1 MPAREPLQVA
11 ELRRIGEKDAP
22 ESEDEMP
29 DTPGGIGSTLPRR
42 QLGRHLLEWRTRAGY
57 TQAKAAQLLEMGAT
71 SLGRLE
77 KGENSR
83 IKTRDIQA
91 ACDLYGVPED
101 LTAALT
107 GLAKQANV
115 KNWWHQYGDLIPK
128 DFDVYVGLEAAATK
142 VISYQPDLVPGLLQ
156 TANYDRALA
165 RERRPEDIL
174 EEQDRRVQLKM
185 QRQKIIT
192 RRTQPVAL
200 QVVVGEAALRRV
212 VGGRNVMAAQLRHL
226 ADMSTRDN
234 IRLGILPFEAG
245 FPGGVSMPPFVVLL
259 FGESAPG
266 EPLEPPVVF
275 LEGVVGNMYIEDADD
290 VASFLRTYD
299 LIEDRALGDTGGR
312 QWLRNM
318 AREHESAR

>member
-1 MPAREPLQVA
+1 MP
-11 ELRRIGEKDAP
+11 
-22 ESEDEMP
+22 ED
-29 DTPGGIGSTLPRR
+29 PGGTGSTLPRR

-101 LTAALT
+101 LTSALV

-142 VISYQPDLVPGLLQ
+142 ILSYQPDLVPGLLQ
-156 TANYDRALA
+156 TADYDRALA
-165 RERRPEDIL
+165 QEQRPDDDSVQ
-174 EEQDRRVQLKM
+174 QDGRVQLKM
-185 QRQKIIT
+185 QRQRIIT

-200 QVVVGEAALRRV
+200 DVVVGEAALRRTA
-212 VGGRNVMAAQLRHL
+212 GSPGVMAMQLRHL

-234 IRLGILPFEAG
+234 VDLAILPFTAG
-245 FPGGVSMPPFVVLL
+245 FPGGLSMPPFVVLL

-266 EPLEPPVVF
+266 EPVEPPVVF
-275 LEGVVGNMYIEDADD
+275 LEGVVGNMYIEDRDD
-290 VASFLRTYD
+290 VAKFLRTYD
-299 LIEDRALGDTGGR
+299 LIRGRAIAGLDSR
-312 QWLRNM
+312 QALREL
-318 AREHESAR
+318 ARER

>member
-1 MPAREPLQVA
+1 
-11 ELRRIGEKDAP
+11 
-22 ESEDEMP
+22 MP
-29 DTPGGIGSTLPRR
+29 DTAGGIGSTLPRR

-165 RERRPEDIL
+165 RERRPEDVP

-192 RRTQPVAL
+192 RRTQPVTL
-200 QVVVGEAALRRV
+200 HVVVGEAALRRV
-212 VGGRNVMAAQLRHL
+212 VGGRNMMAAQLRHL

-312 QWLRNM
+312 QWLRSM
-318 AREHESAR
+318 AREHEGAR

>member
-1 MPAREPLQVA
+1 MP
-11 ELRRIGEKDAP
+11 
-22 ESEDEMP
+22 EDP
-29 DTPGGIGSTLPRR
+29 SGTGSTLPRR

-91 ACDLYGVPED
+91 ACDLYGVPDD
-101 LTAALT
+101 LTSALV

-142 VISYQPDLVPGLLQ
+142 ILSYQPDLVPGLLQ
-156 TANYDRALA
+156 TADYDRALA
-165 RERRPEDIL
+165 YEQGPDEDREHLDG
-174 EEQDRRVQLKM
+174 RVQLKM

-192 RRTQPVAL
+192 RRTQPIMFD
-200 QVVVGEAALRRV
+200 VVVGEAALRRT
-212 VGGRNVMAAQLRHL
+212 VGGRGVMAAQLRHL

-234 IRLGILPFEAG
+234 VELAVLPFTAG
-245 FPGGVSMPPFVVLL
+245 FPGGISMPPFVVLL

-266 EPLEPPVVF
+266 EPVEPPVVF
-275 LEGVVGNMYIEDADD
+275 LEGVVGNMYIEDRDD
-290 VASFLRTYD
+290 VEKFLRTYD
-299 LIEDRALGDTGGR
+299 LIRGRALAGPDIR
-312 QWLRNM
+312 QALR
-318 AREHESAR
+318 ESARER

>member
-1 MPAREPLQVA
+1 MP
-11 ELRRIGEKDAP
+11 
-22 ESEDEMP
+22 EDLSG
-29 DTPGGIGSTLPRR
+29 TGSTLPRR

-91 ACDLYGVPED
+91 ACDLYGVPDD
-101 LTAALT
+101 LTSALV

-142 VISYQPDLVPGLLQ
+142 VVSYQPELVPGLLQ
-156 TANYDRALA
+156 TESYERALGRA
-165 RERRPEDIL
+165 RWPDWNTDNYE
-174 EEQDRRVQLKM
+174 RRVQLKL
-185 QRQKIIT
+185 QRQKAIT

-200 QVVVGEAALRRV
+200 DVVVGEATLRRA
-212 VGGRNVMAAQLRHL
+212 VGARGVMSAQIRHL

-234 IRLGILPFEAG
+234 VELRVLPFESG
-245 FPGGVSMPPFVVLL
+245 FPGGISMPPFVVLL
-259 FGESAPG
+259 FGDSAPG
-266 EPLEPPVVF
+266 EPVEPPVVF

-290 VASFLRTYD
+290 VASFLSTYD
-299 LIEDRALGDTGGR
+299 LIKASAVGDVDSR
-312 QWLRNM
+312 QLLRQI
-318 AREHESAR
+318 AREFEHVR

>member
-1 MPAREPLQVA
+1 
-11 ELRRIGEKDAP
+11 
-22 ESEDEMP
+22 MP
-29 DTPGGIGSTLPRR
+29 DATGGIGSTLPRR

-91 ACDLYGVPED
+91 ACDLYGVPDD
-101 LTAALT
+101 LTTALV

-128 DFDVYVGLEAAATK
+128 DFDVYVGLEAAAKK

-156 TANYDRALA
+156 TSNYDRALA
-165 RERRPEDIL
+165 HERRPDDDPQER
-174 EEQDRRVQLKM
+174 DRRVQLKM
-185 QRQKIIT
+185 QRQKIVT
-192 RRTQPVAL
+192 RRTQPVSL
-200 QVVVGEAALRRV
+200 DVVVGEAALRRV
-212 VGGRNVMAAQLRHL
+212 VGGGSVMAAQLRQL

-234 IRLGILPFEAG
+234 IELGVLPFAAG
-245 FPGGVSMPPFVVLL
+245 FPGGVSMPPFVVLM

-266 EPLEPPVVF
+266 EPVEPPIVF

-299 LIEDRALGDTGGR
+299 LIRDRASDGAVSR
-312 QWLRNM
+312 QWLRRM
-318 AREHESAR
+318 AREHEGAH

>member
-1 MPAREPLQVA
+1 M
-11 ELRRIGEKDAP
+11 
-22 ESEDEMP
+22 
-29 DTPGGIGSTLPRR
+29 
-42 QLGRHLLEWRTRAGY
+42 
-57 TQAKAAQLLEMGAT
+57 
-71 SLGRLE
+71 
-77 KGENSR
+77 
-83 IKTRDIQA
+83 
-91 ACDLYGVPED
+91 
-101 LTAALT
+101 T

-156 TANYDRALA
+156 TANYARALA
-165 RERRPEDIL
+165 RERRPEDIP

-192 RRTQPVAL
+192 RRTQPVTL
-200 QVVVGEAALRRV
+200 EVVVGEAALRRV
-212 VGGRNVMAAQLRHL
+212 VGGRSVMAAQLRHL

-234 IRLGILPFEAG
+234 IRLGMLPFEAG
-245 FPGGVSMPPFVVLL
+245 FPGGVSMPPFVVLQ

-275 LEGVVGNMYIEDADD
+275 LEGVVGNMYIEDAED

-299 LIEDRALGDTGGR
+299 LIEDRAHGDTDSR

>member
-1 MPAREPLQVA
+1 MR
-11 ELRRIGEKDAP
+11 
-22 ESEDEMP
+22 
-29 DTPGGIGSTLPRR
+29 DTTSGSGSTLPRR

-91 ACDLYGVPED
+91 ACDLYGVPGD
-101 LTAALT
+101 LAVALT

-128 DFDVYVGLEAAATK
+128 DFDVYVGLEAAATR

-156 TANYDRALA
+156 TESYERALGHA
-165 RERRPEDIL
+165 RWPDWSADDH
-174 EEQDRRVQLKM
+174 DRRVQLKM
-185 QRQKIIT
+185 QRQKAIT
-192 RRTQPVAL
+192 RRTQPVGL
-200 QVVVGEAALRRV
+200 DVVIGEASLRRA
-212 VGGRNVMAAQLRHL
+212 VGARSVMTTQLRHL

-234 IRLGILPFEAG
+234 VQLGVLPFAAG

-275 LEGVVGNMYIEDADD
+275 LEAVVGNMYIEDASD
-290 VASFLRTYD
+290 VASFLGTYD
-299 LIEDRALGDTGGR
+299 LIKESAVGEVDSR
-312 QWLRNM
+312 QLLRQI
-318 AREHESAR
+318 AREFEHVR

>member
-1 MPAREPLQVA
+1 
-11 ELRRIGEKDAP
+11 
-22 ESEDEMP
+22 MP
-29 DTPGGIGSTLPRR
+29 DTAGGIGSTLPRR
-42 QLGRHLLEWRTRAGY
+42 QLGRHLLERRTRAGY

-192 RRTQPVAL
+192 RRTQPVTL
-200 QVVVGEAALRRV
+200 EVVVGEAALRRV
-212 VGGRNVMAAQLRHL
+212 VGGRNVMGAQLRHL

-318 AREHESAR
+318 AREHEGAR